1 MNSSPKQPVK
11 KIALFNKYTNKVY
24 LIITL
29 IGTVGSHYT
38 YLSSGLR
45 Q

>member
-1 MNSSPKQPVK
+1 MNSFPKQPQK
-11 KIALFNKYTNKVY
+11 KLALFNKCANKIY

-29 IGTVGSHYT
+29 IGTVGSPYT